1 MRARRPCRPDHF
13 HARPD
18 LALDVPAELHRFWI
32 WFCAKFL
39 ARAEPSSPYFSCS
52 CCLSMSWGGRQAT
65 GDVFSLPQVC
75 YEPIRWDYTDTYLA
89 PGVESSPRS
98 HC

>member
-1 MRARRPCRPDHF
+1 
-13 HARPD
+13 
-18 LALDVPAELHRFWI
+18 
-32 WFCAKFL
+32 
-39 ARAEPSSPYFSCS
+39 
-52 CCLSMSWGGRQAT
+52 MSWGGRQAT

-75 YEPIRWDYTDTYLA
+75 YEHIGWGYTDTYLA